1 MRSRFGPLA
10 YENPMTEIKKLKLT
24 GFLQDYLKE
33 FELLLDEAQLSE
45 SQAFSYFFSRFK
57 A

>member
-1 MRSRFGPLA
+1 MRSRFGHLA
-10 YENPMTEIKKLKLT
+10 YENPMIEIKKLKLT